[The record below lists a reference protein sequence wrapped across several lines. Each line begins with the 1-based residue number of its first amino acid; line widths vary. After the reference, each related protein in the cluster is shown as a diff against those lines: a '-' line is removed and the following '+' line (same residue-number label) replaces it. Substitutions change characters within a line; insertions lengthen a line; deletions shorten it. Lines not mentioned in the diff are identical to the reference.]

1 MISVK
6 QGEDVKSVQNKVLNE
21 SEPLKSNVISDK
33 TVNRRHKKRIHL
45 VTKPSDVWLH
55 RDGRVH
61 EISFLDPQD
70 STEKVSDGKTI
81 FATISNLEI
90 FIVRLKYNYFNL
102 LRILIAFCLC
112 GTCLKTLRYG

>member
-1 MISVK
+1 MFFNLFSSFNYSDVISVQ
-6 QGEDVKSVQNKVLNE
+6 QGEEVKSVQNKVLNE
-21 SEPLKSNVISDK
+21 SEPLKNNIISDK

-81 FATISNLEI
+81 FATISFLEI
-90 FIVRLKYNYFNL
+90 FISVV
-102 LRILIAFCLC
+102 
-112 GTCLKTLRYG
+112 

>member
-1 MISVK
+1 MISAK
-6 QGEDVKSVQNKVLNE
+6 QVEDVKGVQNKGLNE

-81 FATISNLEI
+81 FGTISIQEI
-90 FIVRLKYNYFNL
+90 FISSLGI
-102 LRILIAFCLC
+102 RIISI
-112 GTCLKTLRYG
+112 

>member
-1 MISVK
+1 MMFFNLFPFYYSEVISGK
-6 QGEDVKSVQNKVLNE
+6 QGEDVKCVQNKVLNE

-81 FATISNLEI
+81 FATISILEI
-90 FIVRLKYNYFNL
+90 FISLPFNVL
-102 LRILIAFCLC
+102 LFQF
-112 GTCLKTLRYG
+112 T